1 MKKLLL
7 LALTALAAL
16 ALAACGGNENS
27 EGSDKVIKI
36 GVNGADGAQWPVM
49 VELAKKEGITLEVVE
64 FTDYIL
70 PNKALAA
77 GDIDLNAFQT
87 ISFFSN
93 FVNESGEDLVPIST
107 TVFAPLGVY
116 SDKITSID
124 DLQKGDK
131 VAIPNDASTLPRA
144 LNLLQEAGV
153 LELSD
158 DFGITGDETKITSNP
173 LELEI
178 IPMEPQQTAR
188 VLPDVTI
195 SLINNGIAAQAGLTP
210 TTDAIYYENSESET
224 VEPYIN
230 IMAARAEEADNE
242 DYLKIAELYHTPE
255 VEEAIKEEF
264 KGSQIIIRKTAEETA
279 TMFENM
285 LKYYK

>member
-7 LALTALAAL
+7 LALTALAAIV
-16 ALAACGGNENS
+16 LAACGGNES
-27 EGSDKVIKI
+27 TEGAEKVVKI

-49 VELAKKEGITLEVVE
+49 VELAKKEGITLEIVE
-64 FTDYIL
+64 FSDYIL

-93 FVNESGEDLVPIST
+93 FVTESGEDLVPIGT

-116 SDKITSID
+116 SDKITSLD
-124 DLQKGDK
+124 ELQKGDK
-131 VAIPNDASTLPRA
+131 VAIPNDASSLPRA

-178 IPMEPQQTAR
+178 ITMEPQQTPR

-195 SLINNGIAAQAGLTP
+195 ALINNGIAAQAGLTP
-210 TTDAIYYENSESET
+210 TNDAIYYENQESET

-230 IMAARAEEADNE
+230 IMAARAENADNP
-242 DYLKIAELYHTPE
+242 DLLKIVELYHTQE
-255 VEEAIKEEF
+255 VEDAIIEEF
-264 KGSQIIIRKTAEETA
+264 KGSQFIIRKTAEETA
-279 TMFENM
+279 KMFEDM
-285 LKYYK
+285 LKYYE

>member
-7 LALTALAAL
+7 LALTVLAAL
-16 ALAACGGNENS
+16 ALAACGGNESS

-64 FTDYIL
+64 FTDYIM

-87 ISFFSN
+87 VSFFSN
-93 FVNESGEDLVPIST
+93 FVNESGEDLVPIGT

-131 VAIPNDASTLPRA
+131 VAIPNDASSLPRA

-158 DFGITGDETKITSNP
+158 DFGITGDESKITSNP

-195 SLINNGIAAQAGLTP
+195 SLINNGVAAQAGLAP
-210 TTDAIYYENSESET
+210 TTDAIYFENSESET

-230 IMAARAEEADNE
+230 IMAARADEAENE

-255 VEEAIKEEF
+255 VEEAIQEEF

-279 TMFENM
+279 TIFENM

>member
-1 MKKLLL
+1 MKKILL
-7 LALTALAAL
+7 LALTALAAI
-16 ALAACGGNENS
+16 ALAACGGGESTGSS
-27 EGSDKVIKI
+27 EKVIKI
-36 GVNGADGAQWPVM
+36 GVNGADGPQWPVM
-49 VELAKKEGITLEVVE
+49 VELAKEEGITLEVVE

-93 FVNESGEDLVPIST
+93 FVTETGEDLVPIGT
-107 TVFAPLGVY
+107 TVFAPLGIY
-116 SDKITSID
+116 SEKITSLD

-144 LNLLQEAGV
+144 LKLLQEAGV

-195 SLINNGIAAQAGLTP
+195 ALINNGVATQAGLTP
-210 TTDAIYYENSESET
+210 AEDAIYFENTESET

-230 IMAARAEEADNE
+230 IIAAQAEDADNE
-242 DYLKIAELYHTPE
+242 DYLKIVELYHTQE
-255 VEEAIKEEF
+255 VEMQLTKSLKEVNLSSVRQQ
-264 KGSQIIIRKTAEETA
+264 KKQQQY
-279 TMFENM
+279 
-285 LKYYK
+285 LKIC